1 MKCRIYLQHP
11 VSVRFADSV
20 RPDQC
25 QSSKINVDQVNQKS
39 QINANKEV
47 RNLGVIIDRNL
58 SFQSHAGLLFQRYS
72 GMLLAV
78 NHVKHVLLCATT
90 KHLIAALVF
99 STMRYCMSVFGICGQ
114 TEKRR
119 LQQVTNFAARI
130 LSGHRK
136 YEHIAYVIPMFG
148 GSLLSN
154 SLRIIGY
161 IYFSRHSTVAQW
173 LLRAICHM

>member
-1 MKCRIYLQHP
+1 M
-11 VSVRFADSV
+11 
-20 RPDQC
+20 
-25 QSSKINVDQVNQKS
+25 
-39 QINANKEV
+39 
-47 RNLGVIIDRNL
+47 RNLGVVIDRNL

-78 NHVKHVLLCATT
+78 NHVKHVLSCATT

-114 TEKRR
+114 KEKRR
-119 LQQVTNFAARI
+119 LQQLTNFAARI
-130 LSGHRK
+130 LSGRRN
-136 YEHIAYVIPMFG
+136 YEHIADVMPMFG

-161 IYFSRHSTVAQW
+161 IYFSRHSTVPQW